1 MTGRRA
7 GTPSPA
13 LTAPSAPARPRR
25 WVPFAGA
32 VATALLLG
40 LFTRV
45 EAVFAPLGLVALVPW
60 LLALEGAGALLAV
73 ASGAVAAA
81 AFTATSFAWFP
92 AAIAG
97 YSGGSAAVAWAFA
110 LASAPVLL
118 APHLLVFAGAR
129 ALARRLGA
137 PRAAIAAVGVS
148 AWVAAE
154 WALPRVF
161 ADTLGYAFYPWSS
174 LCQVADLLGAR
185 GLTAI
190 LVLVNECAAIAI
202 ATRRWRPVVV
212 AGAVLAAALA
222 YGVPRGRQIE
232 ARTAAAPSFE
242 AAIVQANITRYDKLA
257 ASRGNFDAVADIL
270 QTHFELSRQ
279 VVETP
284 PPPQLLVWPETVYPT
299 TFGAPRTPAHAELD
313 RAIEQMVVATGVPL
327 VLGAF
332 DRDPAGAGGGEYNAA
347 FFLTRRADGAV
358 GHVAYRKTNLFP
370 MTERVPAWLDSEW
383 LRGAL
388 PWAGRWT
395 PGPGPR
401 VVRVPLRDGTPIA
414 VAPLICYEVTEAG
427 YVAAEAGQ
435 GADLLLTL
443 SNDAWFTGPAG
454 PRLHLLVAAFRS
466 IETRLPQVR
475 ATNSGLSALVLPTGE
490 LRAATAFETR
500 AAFRVEVP
508 RPPRSFSL
516 VVAWGDWLGPASLV
530 GLGAPL
536 AWAAL
541 RRRRRGGGPVA
552 ARPPGGV

>member
-1 MTGRRA
+1 MTRRRP
-7 GTPSPA
+7 GSPSSA
-13 LTAPSAPARPRR
+13 LTAPPAPARARR

-45 EAVFAPLGLVALVPW
+45 EAVFVPLGFVALVPW
-60 LLALEGAGALLAV
+60 LLALEGAGALQA
-73 ASGAVAAA
+73 AGSGAVAAA

-92 AAIAG
+92 AAVAG
-97 YSGGSAAVAWAFA
+97 YSGGSALVAWTFA
-110 LASAPVLL
+110 LIAAPLLL
-118 APHLLVFAGAR
+118 APHMLVYAGAR

-137 PRAAIAAVGVS
+137 PLATVAAVGVA
-148 AWVAAE
+148 AWVAGE

-161 ADTLGYAFYPWSS
+161 ADTLGYALYPWSG
-174 LCQVADLLGAR
+174 LCQVADLVGAR

-202 ATRRWRPVVV
+202 ATRRARPLLVAIAVV
-212 AGAVLAAALA
+212 GAALA

-232 ARTAAAPSFE
+232 ARTAAAPSFQ

-257 ASRGNFDAVADIL
+257 ASRGNFDAVAEIL

-284 PPPQLLVWPETVYPT
+284 PPPELLVWPETVYPT

-313 RAIEQMVVATGVPL
+313 RAIEQMVVVTGVPL

-332 DRDPAGAGGGEYNAA
+332 DRDPGEGGGEYNAA
-347 FFLTRRADGAV
+347 FFLSRRPDRTV

-370 MTERVPAWLDSEW
+370 MTERVPGWLDSDW

-401 VVRVPLRDGTPIA
+401 VVHAALRDGAPIA
-414 VAPLICYEVTEAG
+414 IAPLICYEVTEAG
-427 YVAAEAGQ
+427 YVAAEARQ
-435 GADLLLTL
+435 GADLILTL

-490 LRAATAFETR
+490 LRAATGFETR
-500 AAFRVEVP
+500 AALRVDVP

-530 GLGAPL
+530 GLAALL

-541 RRRRRGGGPVA
+541 RRRRRGGGQVA
-552 ARPPGGV
+552 ARPPGEV